1 MNFKS
6 LALLACAVALAACE
20 KNGVQDITGSAP
32 GAAVMFFNLGVDAPG
47 VNFYANDQKV
57 TAIGS
62 ADSTMESPEG
72 TDYGDVAAGGNYA
85 GIEPG
90 QYTLTGNISDT
101 TADHNLAIS
110 SLSADLAD
118 GKFYSYFQSG
128 VYDPVAKTVDA
139 FIVED
144 PLPALDRTQ
153 AYVRFVN
160 ALAGSNPLALSVKDP
175 DTGAETAIGGPVA
188 YKSAGEY
195 VAVPSGVYDIV
206 ARDGAT
212 DSITETE
219 ISFSAGNVYTVSAF
233 GDITLAGTD
242 DDNAP
247 ALDNTANR

>member
-20 KNGVQDITGSAP
+20 KNGVQDLTGAAP

-72 TDYGDVAAGGNYA
+72 TEYGDVAAGSNYA
-85 GIEPG
+85 GIKPG
-90 QYTLTGNISDT
+90 QYTLTGNIADT
-101 TADHNLAIS
+101 ATDHNVVIS
-110 SLSADLAD
+110 SVSADLAD
-118 GKFYSYFQSG
+118 GKFYSFYQSG
-128 VYDPVAKTVDA
+128 VYDAGAKTVDA

-160 ALAGSNPLALSVKDP
+160 ALAGSNSLALSVKDP
-175 DTGAETAIGGPVA
+175 DTGAETAIGDAIA
-188 YKSAGEY
+188 YKSAGAY
-195 VAVPSGVYDIV
+195 IAVPEGLYDIV

-212 DSITETE
+212 DLITATE
-219 ISFSAGNVYTVSAF
+219 ISFSAGSIYTISAF